1 MTFAERL
8 QLLREKHQL
17 SKQELSSILGM
28 ARMSYFRY
36 EKGERMPTYE
46 ILLQI
51 ANYFDVS
58 VDYLVG
64 RTDNP
69 KINR

>member
-8 QLLREKHQL
+8 KSLRTNQHL
-17 SKQELSSILGM
+17 SKQELSTKLGI

-36 EKGERMPTYE
+36 EKGERFPTYE
-46 ILLQI
+46 ILLQL
-51 ANYFDVS
+51 ADYFDVS
-58 VDYLVG
+58 IDYLVC

-69 KINR
+69 TINR

>member
-8 QLLREKHQL
+8 QSLREQHRL

-46 ILLQI
+46 VLLQI

-58 VDYLVG
+58 VDYLMC

-69 KINR
+69 KVNR

>member
-46 ILLQI
+46 VLLQI

-58 VDYLVG
+58 VDYLMC

>member
-8 QLLREKHQL
+8 QSLREKHQL

-46 ILLQI
+46 VLLQI

-58 VDYLVG
+58 VDYLMC

-69 KINR
+69 KVNR